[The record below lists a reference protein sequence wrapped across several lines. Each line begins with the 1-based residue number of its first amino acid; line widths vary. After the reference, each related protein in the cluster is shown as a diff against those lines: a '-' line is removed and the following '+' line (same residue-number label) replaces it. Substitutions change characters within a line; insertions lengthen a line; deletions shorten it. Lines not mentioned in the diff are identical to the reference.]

1 MGAIRLVVFISSP
14 GDVGQERLLTTRVLE
29 RLQGEFGN
37 RLELWPVLWEHEPLR
52 ATEHFQEQI
61 VLPSQTD
68 IVICILW
75 SRLGTRLP
83 DGFQRPDGSGYL
95 SGTEWEFED
104 AIRAFQTKGTPD
116 LLVYR
121 RLGDPLV
128 ALSDEQSLLER
139 LQQKKALET
148 FIDRWFGNPQEG
160 FKAAFHTFHAPDE
173 FESLLEVHLRH
184 LLTARLP
191 SQPGG
196 DGEQAAVKTWL
207 HDSPFRGLEAFEYEH
222 APIFFGRT
230 QAIGNIKDALVR
242 QAARGCSFV
251 LILGMSGGGK
261 SSLVRAGVLPTIT
274 QPGVVEGIGLWR
286 WTAFRPSD
294 ATGGLCEALGSAI
307 TSPGA
312 LPECCQQGLDA
323 RELGAL
329 LAEAP
334 KRAGAPLRAAL
345 RRAAEN
351 VAQKENLPRPP
362 EARLAIL
369 IDQMEEIFTL
379 EPRVNAAE
387 RERFV
392 AALSALAR
400 SGAVWIIA
408 TMRSDFYPRCGE
420 LPELVA
426 MKDSGGQYDVLPPQF
441 AEIAQMIVQPAR
453 AAGLKYQVDP
463 ATGQRLDAVLH
474 EAAAR
479 DPRALPLLEFA
490 LDELYHRRTSDGVL
504 TFEAY
509 EQLGRLEGA
518 IGQRA
523 EEVFNRLGPEA
534 QAALAPLMRG
544 LVTIRPGES
553 NTITAIRA
561 ALTDL
566 ANTRARKALIDA
578 LVAARL
584 LVTDRGNDGTAVVG
598 LAHESLLEHW
608 PRLKRLLA
616 QDADFLLVRAR
627 VAQAAARW
635 RAEGENPEFLLPP
648 GKPLAE
654 AEDMLLDRRD
664 DVSAENAAFVT
675 ASAAYVHRAR
685 RRRLIAIATTT
696 VFFFVV
702 VSGFAAFSAVQWG
715 RAEDRRREAD
725 KQTGIAQ
732 TQTALAESRQ
742 KTAEESQTRAE
753 KAQQAEAV
761 AHRNETAQRLA
772 TESALRLAERNL
784 QFNRVA
790 LAARDWEAND
800 GGQARQLLDAYPV
813 EMRQWEWNY
822 VNRLCHGERIALLH
836 DGFVFSAAFSP
847 NAAQLVTTSGPLYE
861 NGGDVRIWGT
871 ETGRLVCIFKKHNE
885 TPRQAIFVS
894 GGKQVLSASNDE
906 VILWNAQD
914 ASIVKRVPLG
924 SFRPEAITFNNDGS
938 LVAVAD
944 NSATDLIHIHIYRV
958 PDGTEVRAIDVRAPQ
973 PQSRPTSASDSS
985 DPRPARVYIDV
996 TGMAFSR
1003 DGRRLATIHNQRSIK
1018 LWDLENGQQ
1027 LREFSA
1033 GDTIMFEAAFSDD
1046 GTQLAC
1052 GRLDGTTPVWDTN
1065 DGRRLFILGGHT
1077 SAVSH
1082 VVFSGD
1088 RIATASWDQS
1098 AKIWD
1103 AKTGVEL
1110 FTIRGH
1116 ANWVMSVG
1124 FSRSG
1129 GSIVTSSWD
1138 RTAKIWDGH
1147 GEGVIPKRLDNSL
1160 HWIDGLAFHPRG
1172 RSIADVRIDES
1183 VWVWTIKSG
1192 IPDATFTGQRFAA
1205 YNGDGSLLATGGAGD
1220 KGNLLQIFESEGGN
1234 DPKLICRGHEAKV
1247 LAAAFRPGSSQI
1259 ASASQDGAIKVW
1271 DAQGHEVFTCR
1282 GHSGGVEHVVY
1293 SADGRWIVSGG
1304 VDKTVRIW
1312 DAGDGHP
1319 IRVFE
1324 GHPAGVRSVAV
1335 STDKSRVAAA
1345 GGEFNHPGQA
1355 TVWDAETGKQ
1365 IWALKGHS
1373 DDVPCVLFSRNGKRI
1388 FTASYDKSIKI
1399 WDADTGQ
1406 EALTLRAHA
1415 REVTA
1420 LALSANGNLLAS
1432 AGRDGTVRIWDGTPL
1447 PAIVATPPAPGPGSP
1462 AASNSASIVELYAL
1476 VSAPHWNWQLATPS
1490 LEYRTLFDLLST
1502 ATTQFGR

>member
-1 MGAIRLVVFISSP
+1 MGAVKLVVFISSP

-52 ATEHFQEQI
+52 ATGHFQEQI

-83 DGFQRPDGSGYL
+83 EGFQRPDGSGYL

-104 AIRAFQTKGTPD
+104 AIRAFQSKGAPH

-128 ALSDEQSLLER
+128 ALNDEQSLLDR

-148 FIDRWFGNPQEG
+148 FIDRWFGNTKDG

-173 FESLLEVHLRH
+173 FESLLEVHLRR
-184 LLTARLP
+184 LLEARLP
-191 SQPGG
+191 THSVG
-196 DGEQAAVKTWL
+196 DGEPAPVKTWS

-222 APIFFGRT
+222 AAVFFGRT
-230 QAIGNIKDALVR
+230 QAIGNVKDALVR

-286 WTAFRPSD
+286 WTTFRPSD
-294 ATGGLCEALGSAI
+294 AAGNLCDGLAAALTAQS
-307 TSPGA
+307 A
-312 LPECCQQGLDA
+312 LPEYCQQGLDA

-334 KRAGAPLRAAL
+334 QRAGAPLRAAL
-345 RRAAEN
+345 RRAAEA
-351 VAQKENLPRPP
+351 VAQKEKLPRPP
-362 EARLAIL
+362 EARLAL
-369 IDQMEEIFTL
+369 LVDQMEEIFTL
-379 EPRVNAAE
+379 EPRVGPAE

-400 SGAVWIIA
+400 SGAVWIVA

-426 MKDSGGQYDVLPPQF
+426 LKDGGGQYDVLPPQF
-441 AEIAQMIVQPAR
+441 AEISQMIVQPAR
-453 AAGLKYQVDP
+453 AAGLRFQVDS
-463 ATGQRLDAVLH
+463 ASGQRLDAVLH

-490 LDELYHRRTSDGVL
+490 LDELYERRTAEGVL

-523 EEVFNRLGPEA
+523 EEVFSRLGPEA
-534 QAALAPLMRG
+534 QAALMPVVRG
-544 LVTIRPGES
+544 LVTIRPGETNS
-553 NTITAIRA
+553 IAGVRV
-561 ALTDL
+561 ALAGL
-566 ANTRARKALIDA
+566 AGTPARKALIDA
-578 LVAARL
+578 LVDARL
-584 LVTDRGNDGTAVVG
+584 LVTDRGNDGAAVVG

-616 QDADFLLVRAR
+616 QDQDFLLVRAR
-627 VAQAAARW
+627 VAQAAGRW
-635 RAEGENPEFLLPP
+635 REEGQNPEFLLPP

-654 AEDMLLDRRD
+654 AEDMLLRRRD
-664 DVSAENAAFVT
+664 DVAPE
-675 ASAAYVHRAR
+675 SAAYVAASSAHANRAR
-685 RRRLIAIATTT
+685 RRRLAVIAATTI
-696 VFFFVV
+696 FFFVV
-702 VSGFAAFSAVQWG
+702 VSSFAGFSAVQWHDAVYQ
-715 RAEDRRREAD
+715 RQLAEQGQRDADQQRQLAEQQRGLAEQRHLEAD
-725 KQTGIAQ
+725 KQRQIAQ
-732 TQTALAESRQ
+732 TQTTLAEQRQKVAEQQQALAEKS
-742 KTAEESQTRAE
+742 
-753 KAQQAEAV
+753 QQAEA
-761 AHRNETAQRLA
+761 AARKNEEAQRVA

-790 LAARDWEAND
+790 LAARDLEAND

-822 VNRLCHGERIALLH
+822 VNRLCHGERMALVH
-836 DGFVFSAAFSP
+836 NGFVFSAAFNST
-847 NAAQLVTTSGPLYE
+847 AAQVVTTSGPLYE
-861 NGGDVRIWGT
+861 NGGDVRVWGT
-871 ETGRLVCIFKKHNE
+871 ETGRLICTFRQHQSG
-885 TPRQAIFVS
+885 PRQAMFVA
-894 GGKQVLSASNDE
+894 GGKQVLSASSDE
-906 VILWNAQD
+906 VMLWSATD
-914 ASIVKRVPLG
+914 GSLIKRIAMG
-924 SFRPEAITFNNDGS
+924 SFRPQGITFNGDGT
-938 LVAVAD
+938 LVAAAD
-944 NSATDLIHIHIYRV
+944 NSDNKLIHVHIYKV
-958 PDGTEVRAIDVRAPQ
+958 PEGTEVRTIDVRPPPQAPQ
-973 PQSRPTSASDSS
+973 APGDSS
-985 DPRPARVYIDV
+985 DQRPRPVYIDV
-996 TGMAFSR
+996 DGMAFSR
-1003 DGRRLATIHNQRSIK
+1003 DGRRLATIHNQREIK
-1018 LWDLENGQQ
+1018 LWDLETGAE
-1027 LREFSA
+1027 LRDFSA
-1033 GDTIMFEAAFSDD
+1033 GDTIIFELAFSDD
-1046 GTQLAC
+1046 GSQLAAC
-1052 GRLDGTTPVWDTN
+1052 RIDGTTPVWDTS
-1065 DGRRLFILGGHT
+1065 DGRRMFTLSGHT

-1103 AKTGVEL
+1103 ARSGVEL

-1116 ANWVMSVG
+1116 ANWVTGVA

-1138 RTAKIWDGH
+1138 GTAKIWDGH
-1147 GEGVIPKRLDNSL
+1147 GDGVIPKRLDNTL
-1160 HWIDGLAFHPRG
+1160 TWIDCVAFHPRG
-1172 RSIADVRIDES
+1172 RSIAEVRGDES

-1192 IPDATFTGQRFAA
+1192 IPEASFTGDRFVC
-1205 YNGDGSLLATGGAGD
+1205 YNGDGSLLATGGVGD
-1220 KGNLLQIFESEGGN
+1220 KSNLLQIFDPDRGS
-1234 DPKLICRGHEAKV
+1234 DPKVICRGHEGNV
-1247 LAAAFRPGSSQI
+1247 RWAAFRPGSTQI
-1259 ASASQDGAIKVW
+1259 ASAGQDGAVKVW
-1271 DAQGHEVFTCR
+1271 DAAGKELFTCR
-1282 GHSGGVEHVVY
+1282 GHSGGVAHVVY

-1304 VDKTVRIW
+1304 FDKTVRIW
-1312 DAGDGHP
+1312 DADDGHP
-1319 IRVFE
+1319 IHVFE
-1324 GHPAGVRSVAV
+1324 GHPSGVRCVAV
-1335 STDKSRVAAA
+1335 STDKTRVAAA
-1345 GGEFNHPGQA
+1345 GGEFNQPSQA
-1355 TVWDAETGKQ
+1355 TVWDAETGKVV
-1365 IWALKGHS
+1365 WALKGHNN
-1373 DDVPCVLFSRNGKRI
+1373 DVPCVLFSRNGKRI

-1406 EALTLRAHA
+1406 EAITLRVHA

-1432 AGRDGTVRIWDGTPL
+1432 AGRDGTVRVWDGTPV
-1447 PAIVATPPAPGPGSP
+1447 VAPVAAALAPPLR
-1462 AASNSASIVELYAL
+1462 I
-1476 VSAPHWNWQLATPS
+1476 
-1490 LEYRTLFDLLST
+1490 LST
-1502 ATTQFGR
+1502 ATTQVGR